1 MSRSFVDVY
10 AEFQPKIR
18 RYLVRLVG
26 TAEAEDLTQ
35 EVFARVSEAL
45 PRFRGDAKLSTWV
58 YRIATN
64 AALDRLRNPAF
75 RRAERMLLQIGKPD
89 PERTPGIERELER
102 KEMNECVRLYLDRLP
117 ASYRSV
123 LLLSE
128 DEGLTNQQI
137 AETLG
142 ISLEAAKIRLH
153 RARGRLRKEL
163 GGGCDVYRDDRN
175 ELACEP
181 KPKMAGVSRSG

>member
-1 MSRSFVDVY
+1 MSRPFNDVY

-18 RYLVRLVG
+18 RYLSRLVG
-26 TAEAEDLTQ
+26 ATEAEDLTQ

-64 AALDRLRNPAF
+64 AALDRLRTPSV
-75 RRAERMLLQIGKPD
+75 RRPDRMLLQIGKPET
-89 PERTPGIERELER
+89 ERIPAIERELER

-123 LLLSE
+123 ILLSE

-137 AETLG
+137 AEALAITVG
-142 ISLEAAKIRLH
+142 AVKIRLH
-153 RARGRLRKEL
+153 RARSCLRREL

-181 KPKMAGVSRSG
+181 KMTGVSRSD

>member
-1 MSRSFVDVY
+1 
-10 AEFQPKIR
+10 
-18 RYLVRLVG
+18 
-26 TAEAEDLTQ
+26 
-35 EVFARVSEAL
+35 
-45 PRFRGDAKLSTWV
+45 
-58 YRIATN
+58 
-64 AALDRLRNPAF
+64 
-75 RRAERMLLQIGKPD
+75 
-89 PERTPGIERELER
+89 
-102 KEMNECVRLYLDRLP
+102 MNECVRLYLDRLP

-123 LLLSE
+123 LLFSE

-181 KPKMAGVSRSG
+181 KTAGVSRSG